1 MVKPVWNTPNC
12 DINLKEVQAL
22 MHLHLHYKHDY
33 ETPEMWCSHIRA
45 PFKKFLKDNPRWEN
59 SSVEK
64 EYRNLSLKRQIS
76 VTETEMKR
84 LQPEITSQ
92 SLILVIPLISTV

>member
-12 DINLKEVQAL
+12 DINLKEVQAQSKVL
-22 MHLHLHYKHDY
+22 FIYPVGV
-33 ETPEMWCSHIRA
+33 EHIY
-45 PFKKFLKDNPRWEN
+45 RWEN
-59 SSVEK
+59 SIVEK